1 MQLELL
7 TSVTDRVV
15 IKAQAPRTYRVGRQ
29 SFTAKNLCIRSEHNG
44 IPYYTT
50 RWDALCPYID
60 VSAEMIACARRPL
73 IIYALPPDS
82 QYGVPIN
89 DHYGLVDVKSNAF
102 WEDPRR
108 IRKFS
113 ELSKRFRQFRTETT
127 VVPGK
132 NLDVEAMLQ
141 MGAEHFKKCEI
152 GLEEIEGFLD
162 YVRDLDVLII
172 RCFDEAGDEVLVDVS
187 ILMPEY
193 GEIYGS
199 FCQWNER
206 YRNRS
211 PGIYA
216 CLVVCEWGR
225 DNGYLYYNLGPAGDY
240 EYKNLFITDRQPIY
254 AVALVPPRHELWEDP
269 TSPLFTDFPA
279 GTVNRLYRSKAD
291 QLAIHPA
298 VAASSF

>member
-7 TSVTDRVV
+7 TNVTDRVV
-15 IKAQAPRTYRVGRQ
+15 ITTQSSRTYRIGQQ
-29 SFTAKNLCIRSEHNG
+29 SFTQKNLCIRSEHNG

-60 VSAEMIACARRPL
+60 LSAEMIACARRPL

-89 DHYGLVDVKSNAF
+89 DHYGLVNVKSDAF
-102 WEDPRR
+102 WEDQRR

-113 ELSKRFRQFRTETT
+113 ELSKRFRRFRTETT
-127 VVPGK
+127 VIPGM
-132 NLDVEAMLQ
+132 NLDIRAMLQ
-141 MGAEHFKKCEI
+141 MGAEHFKKCDI

-162 YVRDLDVLII
+162 YVRDLNVLII
-172 RCFDEAGDEVLVDVS
+172 RCFDEAGDTVLVDVS
-187 ILMPEY
+187 ILMPKC

-216 CLVVCEWGR
+216 CLLACEWGR
-225 DNGYLYYNLGPAGDY
+225 DNGYHYYNLGPVGNYD
-240 EYKNLFITDRQPIY
+240 YKNLFVTNLQPIY
-254 AVALVPPRHELWEDP
+254 AVALVPSRHKLWEDP
-269 TSPLFTDFPA
+269 TSPLFTDFRP
-279 GTVNRLYRSKAD
+279 GTVNQLYRFKAD
-291 QLAIHPA
+291 QLTIHPS

>member
-7 TSVTDRVV
+7 KSATERVV
-15 IKAQAPRTYRVGRQ
+15 IKEQVPRTYHVGHQ

-60 VSAEMIACARRPL
+60 LSAEMIACARRPL
-73 IIYALPPDS
+73 IVYALPPDS

-89 DHYGLVDVKSNAF
+89 DHYGLVDVKSAAF

-108 IRKFS
+108 ARKFG
-113 ELSKRFRQFRTETT
+113 ELSKRFRQFRTEI
-127 VVPGK
+127 VVIPGMR
-132 NLDVEAMLQ
+132 LDVEAMLE
-141 MGAEHFKKCEI
+141 MGGEHFKKCEI
-152 GLEEIEGFLD
+152 GLEEIKGFLD
-162 YVRDLDVLII
+162 YVRDLDVLIV
-172 RCFDEAGDEVLVDVS
+172 RCVDEAGDEVFVDVS

-193 GEIYGS
+193 GQIYGS

-206 YRNRS
+206 HRNRS

-225 DNGYLYYNLGPAGDY
+225 DNGYHYYNLGPVGDY
-240 EYKNLFITDRQPIY
+240 PYKNLFVTDLQPIY

-269 TSPLFTDFPA
+269 TSPLFTDFPPGA
-279 GTVNRLYRSKAD
+279 VNQLYRPD
-291 QLAIHPA
+291 TEQLAIRPS
-298 VAASSF
+298 VATSAL